1 MATIL
6 VTGGIGYIGSHVAV
20 SLLERGLN
28 VVILDNLY
36 NSKINVLQKISSI
49 TSHNPFFMRVTYA
62 IALY

>member
-36 NSKINVLQKISSI
+36 NSKISRKFRRLPLII
-49 TSHNPFFMRVTYA
+49 LFFMRVTYA